1 MKKKLII
8 NSLYLF
14 LLGVLSSFSLPPYN
28 YFLIN
33 FFTFSLF
40 FIFLFKNLEKSSFKK
55 FLFYGWLFGYGYFL
69 SSLYWISI
77 SLTFDN
83 NFRFLIPISIIIIP
97 ALLALFYS
105 LISFIFYLIRFKNI
119 LSAFFLFSLLFG
131 VIEFTR
137 GHILTGFPWN
147 LIVYSLSKEL
157 NFISIISIIGTY
169 SLNLLIISLFTLPAI
184 LILKKSSKN
193 ILVCIA
199 FLILPIIFFYHGL
212 NIKRDFFNSPEVSN
226 NTTIRIIG
234 SNISLDRYY
243 KENQSENVLKEL
255 IKISNPDPNKK
266 TFFIWPEG
274 IIPDIYQDELF
285 LYKDV
290 FGKNFNQNHII
301 ALGINNR
308 QVVDGKEK
316 FFNSLSIFDGN
327 LNLIKNYNKI
337 NLVPFGEFLPLE
349 KILNKVG
356 LKTVTNNYQSYT
368 RGKKRDVI
376 SINNNLFKLDILPLI
391 CYEIIYSGSISK
403 NDNFDFILN
412 ISEDGWFG
420 ESIGPKQHFVHGIFR
435 AIENGKYVIRSA
447 NNGIAAIIN
456 PIGLIE
462 KKVNFGDN
470 GYVDFEDRRN
480 NKPTPFSTYG
490 NKIFSLFIL
499 LYIFLIILF
508 NKIKNE

>member
-1 MKKKLII
+1 M
-8 NSLYLF
+8 
-14 LLGVLSSFSLPPYN
+14 
-28 YFLIN
+28 
-33 FFTFSLF
+33 
-40 FIFLFKNLEKSSFKK
+40 
-55 FLFYGWLFGYGYFL
+55 
-69 SSLYWISI
+69 
-77 SLTFDN
+77 
-83 NFRFLIPISIIIIP
+83 
-97 ALLALFYS
+97 
-105 LISFIFYLIRFKNI
+105 
-119 LSAFFLFSLLFG
+119 
-131 VIEFTR
+131 
-137 GHILTGFPWN
+137 
-147 LIVYSLSKEL
+147 
-157 NFISIISIIGTY
+157 
-169 SLNLLIISLFTLPAI
+169 
-184 LILKKSSKN
+184 
-193 ILVCIA
+193 VCIA

-285 LYKDV
+285 LYKDI

-349 KILNKVG
+349 KILNKIG

-420 ESIGPKQHFVHGIFR
+420 ESIGPKQHLVHGIFR

-470 GYVDFEDRRN
+470 GYVDFEDIRN

-490 NKIFSLFIL
+490 KVNDFSKSNGHFS
-499 LYIFLIILF
+499 
-508 NKIKNE
+508 